1 MQTPSWLLSA
11 LGAQGCL
18 GGAGPWGEVGRDDRG
33 WPQEP
38 HLAGSSL
45 NTHVDT
51 HVHTLTFT
59 LTLRGVLG
67 VGWQE

>member
-1 MQTPSWLLSA
+1 MILVENYAVGDGELVDGTR
-11 LGAQGCL
+11 
-18 GGAGPWGEVGRDDRG
+18 EVGRDDHG

-38 HLAGSSL
+38 HLASSSL
-45 NTHVDT
+45 HTDVDT

-59 LTLRGVLG
+59 LTLHRVLG